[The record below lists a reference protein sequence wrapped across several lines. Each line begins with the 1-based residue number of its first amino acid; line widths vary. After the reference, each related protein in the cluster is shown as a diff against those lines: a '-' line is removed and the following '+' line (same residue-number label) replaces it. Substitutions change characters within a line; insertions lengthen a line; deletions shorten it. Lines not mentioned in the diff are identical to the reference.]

1 MISLRS
7 ISKSYRSAEEEINI
21 LHNIN
26 LDIKQNEFLSIMGPS
41 GSGKT
46 TLLNILGCLN
56 KPSSGHI
63 YINNEDITNYNNNQ
77 LSWVRKDKIGFIF
90 QNFNLLPRL
99 SVLDNVILPLIYK
112 RIKKR
117 KRKILALNA
126 LDRVGL
132 GGMEKKYPTQL
143 SGGQKQRVAIA
154 RALVTEP
161 HYLIADEPTGSLD
174 SINTTIIMDL
184 LMSIHR
190 KGTTIILVTHEE
202 DVANYATR
210 RITLVDGQIL
220 FDSKNK
226 E

>member
-112 RIKKR
+112 RIKKER
-117 KRKILALNA
+117 
-126 LDRVGL
+126 
-132 GGMEKKYPTQL
+132 EKYWP
-143 SGGQKQRVAIA
+143 
-154 RALVTEP
+154 
-161 HYLIADEPTGSLD
+161 
-174 SINTTIIMDL
+174 
-184 LMSIHR
+184 
-190 KGTTIILVTHEE
+190 
-202 DVANYATR
+202 
-210 RITLVDGQIL
+210 
-220 FDSKNK
+220 
-226 E
+226 

>member
-1 MISLRS
+1 
-7 ISKSYRSAEEEINI
+7 
-21 LHNIN
+21 
-26 LDIKQNEFLSIMGPS
+26 
-41 GSGKT
+41 
-46 TLLNILGCLN
+46 GCLN

>member
-7 ISKSYRSAEEEINI
+7 ISKSYRSEEEEINI

-77 LSWVRKDKIGFIF
+77 LSGVRKDKIGFIF

-174 SINTTIIMDL
+174 STNTTIIMDL

>member
-1 MISLRS
+1 M
-7 ISKSYRSAEEEINI
+7 
-21 LHNIN
+21 
-26 LDIKQNEFLSIMGPS
+26 
-41 GSGKT
+41 
-46 TLLNILGCLN
+46 
-56 KPSSGHI
+56 
-63 YINNEDITNYNNNQ
+63 
-77 LSWVRKDKIGFIF
+77 
-90 QNFNLLPRL
+90 
-99 SVLDNVILPLIYK
+99 
-112 RIKKR
+112 
-117 KRKILALNA
+117 ALNA